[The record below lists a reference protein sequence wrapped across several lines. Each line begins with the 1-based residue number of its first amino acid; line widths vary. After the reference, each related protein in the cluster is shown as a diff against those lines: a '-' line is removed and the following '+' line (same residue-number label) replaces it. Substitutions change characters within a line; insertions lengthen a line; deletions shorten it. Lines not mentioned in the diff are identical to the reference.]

1 MSEITEEV
9 KTFKVSMKCDK
20 CGKGFMKLVGGMALM
35 SDLPLYKHRCT
46 ECGHEEFYSKEY
58 PYFDKRPVKQEFYF
72 DLKLD
77 SQEDDGK

>member
-20 CGKGFMKLVGGMALM
+20 CGKGFMKLIGGMALA
-35 SDLPLYKHRCT
+35 SDPPLYKHRCT
-46 ECGHEEFYSKEY
+46 ECGNEEFFQKEY
-58 PYFDKRPVKQEFYF
+58 PYLGTRAVSRICMSSGYY
-72 DLKLD
+72 